1 MKTNFAEETELDLF
15 LEQYVIPKIIF
26 TFEESFNFLLKK
38 GFNKKVMIMDLYGSG
53 EIADQIQRA
62 AKIGLHQIWQNEAS
76 PTCRF
81 GVMKSLEAFKKDKI
95 KENNAMEHVL
105 KNIRNG
111 NFNNKLNLE
120 YKSNL
125 KNLKK
130 FDKKNNSSIFYKT
143 LISINKILK

>member
-1 MKTNFAEETELDLF
+1 MKTNFTEETELDLF

-81 GVMKSLEAFKKDKI
+81 GVMQSIKKFEKDKI
-95 KENNAMEHVL
+95 KENDIMESVL

-130 FDKKNNSSIFYKT
+130 FDKKIIQVFFIKR
-143 LISINKILK
+143 